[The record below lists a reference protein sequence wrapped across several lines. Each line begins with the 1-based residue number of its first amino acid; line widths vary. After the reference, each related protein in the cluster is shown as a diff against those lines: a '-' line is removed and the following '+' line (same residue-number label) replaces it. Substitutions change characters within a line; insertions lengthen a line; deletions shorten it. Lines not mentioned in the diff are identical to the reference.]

1 MFLAVFPIVSKIL
14 DATAETL
21 PAMLQQIRDLGYTMQ
36 ISADTLKPTLDGVY
50 TIAVNQNAAIN
61 NAFIFL
67 YLGLDVVVSAV
78 CIALLA
84 FVNVEKTISFKQQVI
99 RERLKA
105 NVPVEG
111 GMWIEPEEQERL
123 EQQAAEEE
131 FIQIHLKEIEE
142 CCASKGI
149 EPETDPICFSAPLMI
164 MRVSL
169 FPTIPQAPLRIR

>member
-1 MFLAVFPIVSKIL
+1 MKRRPIDGKFFDSKAKGSSVSNKERWIDYLLGPSGALLVNAILGGSFLNIFYTDVIGIGNLWKGMFLAVFPIVSKIL

-84 FVNVEKTISFKQQVI
+84 FANVEKTISFK
-99 RERLKA
+99 L
-105 NVPVEG
+105 
-111 GMWIEPEEQERL
+111 
-123 EQQAAEEE
+123 
-131 FIQIHLKEIEE
+131 HLKF
-142 CCASKGI
+142 GI
-149 EPETDPICFSAPLMI
+149 
-164 MRVSL
+164 
-169 FPTIPQAPLRIR
+169 